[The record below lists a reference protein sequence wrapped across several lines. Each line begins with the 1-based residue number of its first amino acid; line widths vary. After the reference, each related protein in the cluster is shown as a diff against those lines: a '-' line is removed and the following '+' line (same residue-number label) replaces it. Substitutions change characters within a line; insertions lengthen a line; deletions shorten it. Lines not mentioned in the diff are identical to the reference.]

1 METSSS
7 SDRSTLLCLL
17 VLSASYFSFNTCS
30 LAVVGLLEPMAASMH
45 QSTTQMA
52 RLVSLFAL
60 IFAIAAPLMQ
70 VVSSGRSRRLMLQFG
85 LLAMAAGAFGSALAP
100 DYSWLV
106 AARCVLAIGAAI
118 VGPTA
123 LAVSTLLVA
132 PAHQGRALAIVF
144 TGMTLSTVF
153 GVPLAS
159 WLGAIW
165 SWQSV
170 FLLMAA
176 VIVLCGIL
184 VSLLLQDQ
192 TPAPLVTARAFFSV
206 FRRADTSWSII
217 SMLMQMASQFASY
230 TLISIL
236 LVRHFHLPA
245 HWLAAAL
252 MSFGIGGVIG
262 NALSGVL
269 AERFRPDQL
278 LWTALIGMMVTFSL
292 FILAPALPWAGIAL
306 TGIWAVFGLMFQTPQ
321 QRRLISLAPNLRGLL
336 LAMNASAIYFGMS
349 LGSALGSFAFHHWGD
364 GSMSVASLLL
374 AIASA
379 AGLWLSQ
386 RAASAS
392 QPSSASQLSAASQ
405 PSSNQ
410 QSASNPA
417 CPLITCKE
425 PV

>member
-1 METSSS
+1 MEPSPS
-7 SDRSTLLCLL
+7 SDRRTLLCLL

-30 LAVVGLLEPMAASMH
+30 LAVVGLLEPMAASM
-45 QSTTQMA
+45 QQPTTQMA

-60 IFAIAAPLMQ
+60 IFAVAAPLMQ
-70 VVSSGRSRRLMLQFG
+70 VVSSGRSRRRMLQYG
-85 LLAMAAGAFGSALAP
+85 LLAMAAGALGSAFSP
-100 DYSWLV
+100 DYDWLLV
-106 AARCVLAIGAAI
+106 ARGVLAVGAAI

-159 WLGAIW
+159 WLGTVW
-165 SWQSV
+165 SWQGV
-170 FLLMAA
+170 FMLMAA
-176 VIVLCGIL
+176 VIVLCGVL
-184 VSLLLQDQ
+184 VSVLLQDH
-192 TPAPLVTARAFFSV
+192 TPAPRVTAKAFLSV
-206 FRRADTSWSII
+206 FQRADTGWSIV

-236 LVRHFHLPA
+236 LVRHFQLPE
-245 HWLAAAL
+245 HSLAAAL
-252 MSFGIGGVIG
+252 MAFGVGGVMG
-262 NALSGVL
+262 NALSGAL
-269 AERFRPDQL
+269 AERFSPDQL

-292 FILAPALPWAGIAL
+292 FILAPAMPWAGITL

-349 LGSALGSFAFHHWGD
+349 LGSTLGSFAFHQWGD

-392 QPSSASQLSAASQ
+392 HQRENASTCVLSAGN
-405 PSSNQ
+405 PL
-410 QSASNPA
+410 SA
-417 CPLITCKE
+417 CKE
-425 PV
+425 SA